1 MRKPIVL
8 GIIDVKSAYLG
19 ELFLLSIIPFHLK
32 SF

>member
-1 MRKPIVL
+1 MQKPIVL

-19 ELFLLSIIPFHLK
+19 ELFLLSITPFHFK